1 MILCCCS
8 CHQILFHIDSA
19 IVSFSFSNQFGLTC
33 NFACLCLI
41 QFWNISGWVI
51 MVMNGYGHFFVTH
64 PFQNGMFF
72 HCQDI
77 VFSFLD
83 SIESNT
89 CFSFDFILSHSSMLL
104 IGLNGGLVA
113 VGVVFI
119 FSLAPDGHGGSMSF
133 SVNHSS
139 CHCAFLSH
147 LLCWWLH
154 CPCLFFCFMLWS
166 LTCVVSCCCTHC
178 HYSSSQMFS

>member
-1 MILCCCS
+1 MVCFSIAKILS
-8 CHQILFHIDSA
+8 L
-19 IVSFSFSNQFGLTC
+19 
-33 NFACLCLI
+33 
-41 QFWNISGWVI
+41 
-51 MVMNGYGHFFVTH
+51 
-64 PFQNGMFF
+64 
-72 HCQDI
+72 
-77 VFSFLD
+77 VFSI

-89 CFSFDFILSHSSMLL
+89 CFSFDFILSRYSMLL

-166 LTCVVSCCCTHC
+166 LTGVISCCCTHC
-178 HYSSSQMFS
+178 HYSSSQMFVLLKTSCRPWNESKSQLIQRTWYH